1 MRLLVFGGWGQLGT
15 ELARA
20 AEGRHELVRPT
31 HAEADVTDA
40 EAVAAAV
47 RSTKPDAVVNA
58 AAFHQVE
65 RCEQNPGTAMAV
77 NAVGA
82 VNVARAAAAA
92 GARAVMVSSDY
103 VFDGEKGIG
112 YAEDDRA
119 SPVNLYGVS
128 KAAGERGVRIVC
140 EDSLVIRLSGL
151 FGHAGSS
158 GKGGN
163 FVETVLA
170 RAAAGEPLSV
180 VDDQRLSP
188 TAAADAASRLLEL
201 LDRFAPRGA
210 YHLAN
215 QGSCS
220 WFELAAAVLD
230 LSGLTAPLT
239 RRSTGPDEVRR
250 PRCSVLA
257 DTRTGPLGL
266 APARPWRQAL
276 AWYLEARAEP
286 RFRRSSR

>member
-1 MRLLVFGGWGQLGT
+1 VRLLVFGGWGQFGA
-15 ELARA
+15 ELALA
-20 AEGRHELVRPT
+20 AEGRHELLRPT
-31 HAEADVTDA
+31 HLEADVTD
-40 EAVAAAV
+40 EVAVEAAV
-47 RSTKPDAVVNA
+47 RAARPDAVVNA

-65 RCEQNPGTAMAV
+65 RCEVDPGTAMAV
-77 NAVGA
+77 NTVGA
-82 VNVARAAAAA
+82 IKVARAAAGA
-92 GARAVMVSSDY
+92 GARVVLVSSDY

-112 YAEDDRA
+112 YAEDDRP

-128 KAAGERGVRIVC
+128 KAAGELGVRIVSS
-140 EDSLVIRLSGL
+140 DSMVVRLSGL

-163 FVETVLA
+163 FVETVLS
-170 RAAAGEPLSV
+170 RASAGEPLSV

-188 TAAADAASRLLEL
+188 TAAADAAARLLQL
-201 LDRFAPRGA
+201 LDGAAPSGT

-220 WFELAAAVLD
+220 WFELAAAVLE
-230 LSGLTAPLT
+230 LSGLEARLT
-239 RRSTGPDEVRR
+239 PRSTGPDEVRR
-250 PRCSVLA
+250 PRVSVLA

-276 AWYLEARAEP
+276 AWYLEARPEP
-286 RFRRSSR
+286 RFRRSPR

>member
-1 MRLLVFGGWGQLGT
+1 VRLLVFGGWGQFGT

-20 AEGRHELVRPT
+20 AEGRHELIRPT
-31 HAEADVTDA
+31 HLEADVIDG
-40 EAVAAAV
+40 EAMEAAV
-47 RSTKPDAVVNA
+47 RAARPDVVVNA

-65 RCEQNPGTAMAV
+65 RCEQDPSTAIAI
-77 NAVGA
+77 NTGGA

-92 GARAVMVSSDY
+92 GARVVLVSSDY

-112 YAEDDRA
+112 YAEDDPP

-128 KAAGERGVRIVC
+128 KAAGEMGVRIVC
-140 EDSLVIRLSGL
+140 HDSMVVRLSGL

-163 FVETVLA
+163 FIETVLA
-170 RAAAGEPLSV
+170 RATAGEPLSV

-188 TAAADAASRLLEL
+188 TAAADAAARLLEL
-201 LDRFAPRGA
+201 LDLAAPAGT

-220 WFELAAAVLD
+220 WFELAAAVLE
-230 LSGLTAPLT
+230 LSGLVTQLT
-239 RRSTGPDEVRR
+239 PRSTGPDEVRR

-266 APARPWRQAL
+266 TPARPWRQAL
-276 AWYLEARAEP
+276 AWYLEARAQ
-286 RFRRSSR
+286 

>member
-1 MRLLVFGGWGQLGT
+1 MLKSAAG
-15 ELARA
+15 RA
-20 AEGRHELVRPT
+20 T
-31 HAEADVTDA
+31 SS
-40 EAVAAAV
+40 VAAN
-47 RSTKPDAVVNA
+47 R
-58 AAFHQVE
+58 F
-65 RCEQNPGTAMAV
+65 
-77 NAVGA
+77 
-82 VNVARAAAAA
+82 
-92 GARAVMVSSDY
+92 RAVLVSSDY

-112 YAEDDRA
+112 YAEDDPPA
-119 SPVNLYGVS
+119 PVNLYGVS
-128 KAAGERGVRIVC
+128 KAAGELGVRIMC
-140 EDSLVIRLSGL
+140 RDSIVVRLSGL
-151 FGHAGSS
+151 FGHAGSA

-163 FVETVLA
+163 FIETVLA

-188 TAAADAASRLLEL
+188 TAAADAAARLLDL
-201 LDRFAPRGA
+201 LDLAAPAGT

-220 WFELAAAVLD
+220 WFGLAAAVLE
-230 LSGLTAPLT
+230 LSGLATQLSP
-239 RRSTGPDEVRR
+239 RSTGPDEVRR

>member
-1 MRLLVFGGWGQLGT
+1 VRLLVFGGWGQFGA
-15 ELARA
+15 ELALA
-20 AEGRHELVRPT
+20 TEGRHELIRPP
-31 HAEADVTDA
+31 HLEADVTDA
-40 EAVAAAV
+40 EAVGAALRAA
-47 RSTKPDAVVNA
+47 RPDVVVNA

-65 RCEQNPGTAMAV
+65 RCEQDPGTAMAV

-82 VNVARAAAAA
+82 VNVARAAAGA
-92 GARAVMVSSDY
+92 GARAVLLSSDY

-112 YAEDDRA
+112 YAEDDPP

-128 KAAGERGVRIVC
+128 KAAGERGVRIAC
-140 EDSLVIRLSGL
+140 GDSLVVRLSGL

-163 FVETVLA
+163 FVETILA
-170 RAAAGEPLSV
+170 RASAGEPLSV

-201 LDRFAPRGA
+201 LDRSAPAGT

-215 QGSCS
+215 RGSCS
-220 WFELAAAVLD
+220 WFELAAAVLE
-230 LSGLTAPLT
+230 LSGLTGRLAP
-239 RRSTGPDEVRR
+239 RRTGADEVRR

-266 APARPWRQAL
+266 ASARPWRQAL
-276 AWYLEARAEP
+276 AWYLEARGKP
-286 RFRRSSR
+286 RFRRSAR

>member
-1 MRLLVFGGWGQLGT
+1 VRLLVFGGWGQFGT

-20 AEGRHELVRPT
+20 AEGRHELIRPT
-31 HAEADVTDA
+31 HLEADVTDD
-40 EAVAAAV
+40 EAVGAAV
-47 RSTKPDAVVNA
+47 RATRPDAVVNA
-58 AAFHQVE
+58 AAFHRVE
-65 RCEQNPGTAMAV
+65 RCEEDPATAMAV
-77 NAVGA
+77 NTVGA
-82 VNVARAAAAA
+82 VNVARAAAGA
-92 GARAVMVSSDY
+92 GARAILVSSDY

-112 YAEDDRA
+112 YAEDDPPA
-119 SPVNLYGVS
+119 PVNLYGVS
-128 KAAGERGVRIVC
+128 KAAGELGVRIVC
-140 EDSLVIRLSGL
+140 RDSMVVRLSGL

-170 RAAAGEPLSV
+170 RAATGEPLSI

-188 TAAADAASRLLEL
+188 TAAADAAARLLEL
-201 LDRFAPRGA
+201 LDLAAPAGT

-220 WFELAAAVLD
+220 WFELAAAVLE
-230 LSGLTAPLT
+230 LSGLAAQLSP
-239 RRSTGPDEVRR
+239 RSTGPDEVRR

-257 DTRTGPLGL
+257 DTRTGPFGL

-276 AWYLEARAEP
+276 AWYLEARAK
-286 RFRRSSR
+286 